1 MIKMQAQHSQVMGGK
16 MDNIKSV
23 TPHFT
28 TADEAQSL
36 ASHPEHSAWVSASA
50 GTGKTKVLTDRVLR
64 LLLPREN
71 SAAGTSP
78 RRLVCLTYTKAAA
91 NEMAVRITKMLGS
104 WAVMDVDN
112 PDLEHSLRYK
122 LEKLLGYAPSQTHIE
137 AARRLFAEVVDTSG
151 GLQIMTIHAF
161 CQSILGR
168 FPLEAGVSPDFKV
181 MDEGQAREIMAR
193 AQALMINKAQEVE
206 QAGSPLSQAFYNL
219 SIALAPDSFAAQLSD
234 MSKEKSQ
241 ISAVLEEH
249 YSTEGIYTYLCSL
262 YDITPLCSLYDITP
276 ETDEKGLISDFC
288 EENQFDREGL
298 KEAGELLLEAKGV
311 KANERGGAML
321 VWLASSHEERA
332 DLFDTYYRA
341 YLTLKDTVHK
351 QAFPPAAIDKK
362 FPHVSDVLHVEAERI
377 MKLIDTIKCVRSAQ
391 MTRDLF
397 YVAQEVLKN
406 YERLKQKQ
414 GYLDYDDLISRTMD
428 LLNGKTEAF
437 RNLSEKTRTPALSWV
452 LYKLDQGIDHVLID
466 EAQDTNPEQWRIIE
480 TLSDDFFSGQGAR
493 EEITRTY
500 FTVGDIK
507 QSIYGFQR
515 AAPDEFKRM
524 EKVFDQKIKQAEQVN
539 NIVPLD
545 ISFRSTESILR
556 VVDNVFNDEAS
567 CKALGEESIHHRAYR
582 EGQEGRVELWPIF
595 ETQRPERPEP
605 WLPAVQV
612 QTHNS
617 GAEDM
622 ARHIADKIKNW
633 VSRKEYLKSR
643 GRPIEPGDIMILV
656 RSRTG
661 IVERLIRA
669 LKANKVPVS
678 GADRMVVNDQ
688 LAVQDLIAMARFC
701 LLPEDDLTL
710 AEVLKSPLIGWDD
723 DDLFALSYARERTLW
738 QELCNPNWER
748 LDSLGRE
755 ISITDV
761 DKIKAVQLY
770 LSRMIGRVRTLNS
783 YEFLSIILNEKCP
796 ADSYSGMRAI
806 CKRLGEEAF
815 DPIEELLNMALEF
828 TYDHADHMQKFLDE
842 QESVRKEIKRE
853 MEEAGNKVR
862 IMTIHGSKGLQAP
875 VVILPDTMRKKQ
887 QHNRDNMLWPAKT
900 GLDVPLYAT
909 NVNAMPQLYVSYK
922 NEKMRT
928 EQEELQRLLYV
939 AMTRAADRLYVTGY
953 TGVTKPQE
961 GGWYDKI
968 KSAMQSDELVQNI
981 DTPEGEV
988 LRIDNP
994 QIADPDKAEKKSAEK
1009 KSAPEPAPWV
1019 YDRPRPEPM
1028 PPKPLVPS
1036 TPSKEEDAQDRSL
1049 SPLKAMHNKRFVR
1062 GNLTHKL
1069 LEFLPQYDKAM
1080 HKDIAQSY
1088 LTKNAGDLS
1097 QSVRDNI
1104 AEEVCAILSHP
1115 EYGDFFSQG
1124 SMAEVPITALMPDN
1138 KVISGQIDRLV
1149 VGESDIWIVDY
1160 KTNRPSPREETAIPQ
1175 IYRDQLKAYRDVIQ
1189 KIYPEHTIH
1198 CALLWTDVPR
1208 LMMVEF

>member
-1 MIKMQAQHSQVMGGK
+1 
-16 MDNIKSV
+16 MDINIAELLK
-23 TPHFT
+23 FK

-36 ASHPEHSAWVSASA
+36 ASHPDMSAWVSASA

-71 SAAGTSP
+71 GQVGTPP

-91 NEMAVRITKMLGS
+91 NEMAVRITKKLGG
-104 WAVMDVDN
+104 WAVMDV
-112 PDLEHSLRYK
+112 EGYLRNE
-122 LEKLLGYAPSQTHIE
+122 LDKLLGYTPTQVHIE

-181 MDEGQAREIMAR
+181 MDEGQARELMGR
-193 AQALMINKAQEVE
+193 AQAQMINKSQETE
-206 QAGSPLSQAFYNL
+206 QTGSPLSQAFYNL
-219 SIALAPDSFAAQLSD
+219 SIALTPDSFAAQLSD
-234 MSKEKSQ
+234 MGKEKSQ
-241 ISAVLEEH
+241 ISTVLGAH
-249 YSTEGIYTYLCSL
+249 NSVQGMYVNLCGL
-262 YDITPLCSLYDITP
+262 YDIMP
-276 ETDEKGLISDFC
+276 EMSEEALIEGFC
-288 EENQFDREGL
+288 EEGQFDRNGL
-298 KEAGELLLEAKGV
+298 REAAVLLSEDKGI
-311 KANERGGAML
+311 KANERGGYMID
-321 VWLASSHEERA
+321 WLSASSLEERV
-332 DLFDTYYRA
+332 DLFGTYRRA
-341 YLTLKDTVHK
+341 YLTLADTIHR

-362 FPHVSDVLHVEAERI
+362 FPHVSDVLHEEAERI
-377 MKLIDTIKCVRSAQ
+377 IKLIDTIKCVRSAK

-397 YVAQEVLKN
+397 YVAQEVLEN
-406 YERLKQKQ
+406 YRRLKQKL
-414 GYLDYDDLISRTMD
+414 GFLDYDDLISRTMD
-428 LLNGKTEAF
+428 LLGGKTEAF
-437 RNLSEKTRTPALSWV
+437 RNLSDETRTGALSWV

-493 EEITRTY
+493 EDITRTY

-524 EKVFDQKIKQAEQVN
+524 EKVFDRKIKQAKQIN

-556 VVDNVFNDEAS
+556 VVDNVFKDEGS
-567 CKALGEESIHHRAYR
+567 CQALGEESIHHRAYR
-582 EGQEGRVELWPIF
+582 KGQEGVVELWPIF
-595 ETQRPERPEP
+595 ETQKAERFEP
-605 WLPAVQV
+605 WLPAAQVQV
-612 QTHNS
+612 HSS

-622 ARHIADKIKNW
+622 ARHIAEKIENW
-633 VSRKEYLKSR
+633 MSRKEYLKSR

-669 LKANKVPVS
+669 LKAKGVPVS
-678 GADRMVVNDQ
+678 GADRMVVNEQ
-688 LAVQDLIAMARFC
+688 LAVQDLIALARFC
-701 LLPEDDLTL
+701 LLTEDDLTL

-723 DDLFALSYARERTLW
+723 DDLFALSYDRKGTLW
-738 QELCNPNWER
+738 QEICNPNWGR
-748 LDSLGRE
+748 LDGLGRE
-755 ISITDV
+755 LSVPNV
-761 DKIKAVQLY
+761 DKINAVQLY

-783 YEFLSIILNEKCP
+783 YEFLSIILNESCP
-796 ADSYSGMRAI
+796 ADFYSGMKAI
-806 CKRLGEEAF
+806 CSRLGEEAF
-815 DPIEELLNMALEF
+815 DPIDELLNMALEF

-842 QESVRKEIKRE
+842 QDGVRKEIKRE

-875 VVILPDTMRKKQ
+875 VVILPDTMRKNQ
-887 QHNRDNMLWPAKT
+887 QHNRDNILWPAKT

-928 EQEELQRLLYV
+928 EEEELQRLLYV

-953 TGVTKPQE
+953 AGVTKPQE

-968 KSAMQSDELVQNI
+968 KSAMLGDELVQKI

-988 LRIDNP
+988 LCIDNP
-994 QIADPDKAEKKSAEK
+994 QTEDPDKAQSKSAAKEL
-1009 KSAPEPAPWV
+1009 APKPAFWV
-1019 YDRPRPEPM
+1019 YEMPKPEPM
-1028 PPKPLVPS
+1028 PPKPLIPS
-1036 TPSKEEDAQDRSL
+1036 TPSKEEDEQDRSI
-1049 SPLKAMHNKRFVR
+1049 SPLMAVHNKRFLR
-1062 GNLTHKL
+1062 GNVTHKL
-1069 LEFLPQYDKAM
+1069 LEFLPEYAKEKHNA
-1080 HKDIAQSY
+1080 IAQNY
-1088 LTKNAGDLS
+1088 INKNAGDLS
-1097 QSVRDNI
+1097 QQVRDNI
-1104 AEEVCAILSHP
+1104 VKEVCAILSHP
-1115 EYGDFFSQG
+1115 EYGDFFMAG

-1149 VGESDIWIVDY
+1149 IGEHDIWIVDY
-1160 KTNRPSPREETAIPQ
+1160 KTNRPSPKEVTAVPK

-1189 KIYPEHTIH
+1189 NIYPEHEIH

-1208 LMMVEF
+1208 LMKVEF

>member
-1 MIKMQAQHSQVMGGK
+1 

-23 TPHFT
+23 ALTFM

-36 ASHPEHSAWVSASA
+36 ASHPQYSAWVSASA

-71 SAAGTSP
+71 GQVGTPP

-91 NEMAVRITKMLGS
+91 NEMAVRITKKLGG
-104 WAVMDVDN
+104 WAVMDV
-112 PDLEHSLRYK
+112 EGSLRNE
-122 LEKLLGYAPSQTHIE
+122 LDKLLGYMPTQVHIE

-168 FPLEAGVSPDFKV
+168 FPIEAGVSPDFKV
-181 MDEGQAREIMAR
+181 MDEGQAREFMGR
-193 AQALMINKAQEVE
+193 AQTLMINKAQDAQ
-206 QAGSPLSQAFYNL
+206 QAGSALSQAFYNL
-219 SIALAPDSFAAQLSD
+219 SIALSPDSISAQLSD
-234 MSKEKSQ
+234 MGKEKSQ
-241 ISAVLEEH
+241 ISEVLDE
-249 YSTEGIYTYLCSL
+249 YKSAEGIYTRLCNLYEVAPGIGEESL
-262 YDITPLCSLYDITP
+262 IYA
-276 ETDEKGLISDFC
+276 FC
-288 EENQFDREGL
+288 EEGQFDRSGL
-298 KEAGELLLEAKGV
+298 KEVAELLLADKG
-311 KANERGGAML
+311 KLAPQRAML
-321 VWLASSHEERA
+321 MLDWLAVSTQEERA
-332 DLFDTYYRA
+332 QLFLVYCRA
-341 YLTLKDTVHK
+341 YLTSTETIHR

-362 FPHVSDVLHVEAERI
+362 FPHVSDVLHGEAERVI
-377 MKLIDTIKCVRSAQ
+377 KIIDKIKCVRSAQ
-391 MTRDLF
+391 VTRDLF
-397 YVAQEVLKN
+397 YVAQEVLGK
-406 YERLKQKQ
+406 YESLKQKH

-428 LLNGKTEAF
+428 LLNGKTDAF
-437 RNLSEKTRTPALSWV
+437 RNLSDKTRTGALSWV

-493 EEITRTY
+493 EDIVRTY

-524 EKVFDQKIKQAEQVN
+524 EGIFDHKIKQAGQVN

-545 ISFRSTESILR
+545 ISFRSTKSILR
-556 VVDNVFNDEAS
+556 VVDNVFKDEGA
-567 CKALGEESIHHRAYR
+567 CQALGEDSIHHRARR
-582 EGQEGRVELWPIF
+582 EGQEGVVELWPIF
-595 ETQRPERPEP
+595 ETHKLERAEP

-612 QTHNS
+612 QVHSS

-622 ARHIADKIKNW
+622 ARHIAKKIENW
-633 VSRKEYLKSR
+633 VSRKEYLNSR

-669 LKANKVPVS
+669 LKAKGVPVS

-688 LAVQDLIAMARFC
+688 LAVQDLFALARFC

-710 AEVLKSPLIGWDD
+710 AEVLKSPLIGLDED
-723 DDLFALSYARERTLW
+723 VLFALSYNRKASLW
-738 QELCNPNWER
+738 RELCNPNWQR
-748 LDSLGRE
+748 LNGLGRE
-755 ISITDV
+755 VSIPNV
-761 DKIKAVQLY
+761 DKIKEVHLY

-783 YEFLSIILNEKCP
+783 YEFFSIILNEKCP
-796 ADSYSGMRAI
+796 ADIYSGMRAI

-842 QESVRKEIKRE
+842 QESVHKEIKRE

-875 VVILPDTMRKKQ
+875 IVILPDTMQKKQ

-900 GLDVPLYAT
+900 KLDVPLYAT

-922 NEKMRT
+922 NDKLKT
-928 EQEELQRLLYV
+928 EEEELQRLLYV
-939 AMTRAADRLYVTGY
+939 AMTRAADRLYITGY
-953 TGVTKPQE
+953 TGTTKSQE

-968 KSAMQSDELVQNI
+968 KCAMQEDDLVKRI

-994 QIADPDKAEKKSAEK
+994 QTEEPDKVQSKGMAKEFALK
-1009 KSAPEPAPWV
+1009 PASWV
-1019 YDRPRPEPM
+1019 YEMPKPEPM
-1028 PPKPLVPS
+1028 PPKPLIPS
-1036 TPSKEEDAQDRSL
+1036 TPSKEEDEQDRSI
-1049 SPLKAMHNKRFVR
+1049 SPLMAVHNKRFLR
-1062 GNLTHKL
+1062 GNVTHKL
-1069 LEFLPQYDKAM
+1069 LEFLPEYAKDH
-1080 HKDIAQSY
+1080 HKTIAQNY
-1088 LTKNAGDLS
+1088 INKNAGDLS
-1097 QSVRDNI
+1097 QQLRDNI
-1104 AEEVCAILSHP
+1104 VQEVCSILCHP
-1115 EYGDFFSQG
+1115 EYGDFFRAG

-1149 VGESDIWIVDY
+1149 VGESDIWILDY
-1160 KTNRPSPREETAIPQ
+1160 KTNRPSPKEETAIPQ
-1175 IYRDQLKAYRDVIQ
+1175 IYRDQLKAYRDVVQ
-1189 KIYPEHTIH
+1189 NIYPEHKIH

-1208 LMMVEF
+1208 LMKVEF

>member
-1 MIKMQAQHSQVMGGK
+1 
-16 MDNIKSV
+16 MDNYKAEV
-23 TPHFT
+23 PQFT

-36 ASHPEHSAWVSASA
+36 ASNPEHSAWVSASA

-71 SAAGTSP
+71 EQEGTPS

-104 WAVMDVDN
+104 WAIMEAD
-112 PDLEHSLRYK
+112 ELRHK
-122 LEKLLGYAPSQTHIE
+122 LEKLLCYTPSKTHIE

-181 MDEGQAREIMAR
+181 MDEGQARELMVR
-193 AQALMINKAQEVE
+193 AQTQMINKAQELE
-206 QAGSPLSQAFYNL
+206 QTGSPLSQAFYNL
-219 SIALAPDSFAAQLSD
+219 SIALSPDSFSTQIAD

-249 YSTEGIYTYLCSL
+249 HSAEGVYADVCSL
-262 YDITPLCSLYDITP
+262 YDITPDMSEED
-276 ETDEKGLISDFC
+276 LISDFC
-288 EENQFDREGL
+288 EEGRFDREGL
-298 KEAGELLLEAKGV
+298 KEAAELLLKAKGV
-311 KANERGGAML
+311 KAHERGGYML
-321 VWLASSHEERA
+321 AWLVALPKERSE
-332 DLFDTYYRA
+332 LFPTYRRA
-341 YLTLKDTVHK
+341 YLTQKDTVHK

-362 FPHVSDVLHVEAERI
+362 HPQVSDILHVEAERI
-377 MKLIDTIKCVRSAQ
+377 MKLIDIIKRVHSAQ
-391 MTRDLF
+391 MTRDLL
-397 YVAQEVLKN
+397 YVAQEVLQN
-406 YERLKQKQ
+406 YEHLKRKQ
-414 GYLDYDDLISRTMD
+414 GYLDYDDLISRTME
-428 LLNGKTEAF
+428 LLNGKTDAF
-437 RNLSEKTRTPALSWV
+437 RNLSDKTRTGALSWV

-493 EEITRTY
+493 EDVTRTY

-524 EKVFDQKIKQAEQVN
+524 EGIFDQKIKQAGQVN

-545 ISFRSTESILR
+545 ISFRSSESILR
-556 VVDNVFNDEAS
+556 VVDNVFVNEED
-567 CKALGEESIHHRAYR
+567 CQALGEDSIHHRAYR
-582 EGQEGRVELWPIF
+582 KGQEGRVELWPIF
-595 ETQRPERPEP
+595 ETQKVMRPEP

-612 QTHNS
+612 QTQAS

-622 ARHIADKIKNW
+622 ARYIADKIENW
-633 VSRKEYLKSR
+633 VFRKEFLASR
-643 GRPIEPGDIMILV
+643 GRPIEPGDVMILV

-669 LKANKVPVS
+669 LKAKGVPVS
-678 GADRMVVNDQ
+678 GADRMVVNEQ
-688 LAVQDLIAMARFC
+688 LAVQDLIALARFC

-723 DDLFALSYARERTLW
+723 DDLFALSYARKGALW

-748 LDSLGRE
+748 LDGLGKEVNRP
-755 ISITDV
+755 DV
-761 DKIKAVQLY
+761 DKIKDVQLY

-783 YEFLSIILNEKCP
+783 YEFFSIILNESCP

-828 TYDHADHMQKFLDE
+828 TYNHSDHMQKFLYE
-842 QESVRKEIKRE
+842 QENVCKEIKRE

-875 VVILPDTMRKKQ
+875 VVILPDTMQKRQ

-900 GLDVPLYAT
+900 GLNVPLYAT
-909 NVNAMPQLYVSYK
+909 NLNTMPQLYVSYK

-928 EQEELQRLLYV
+928 EEEELQRLLYV
-939 AMTRAADRLYVTGY
+939 AMTRAADRLYVTGF
-953 TGVTKPQE
+953 TGAQKPQE

-968 KSAMQSDELVQNI
+968 KMAMLGDELVQNI
-981 DTPEGEV
+981 DTPEGEI
-988 LRIDNP
+988 LRIDNL
-994 QIADPDKAEKKSAEK
+994 QAADADKAQSKSKARE
-1009 KSAPEPAPWV
+1009 SAPEPASWV
-1019 YDRPRPEPM
+1019 YDMPRLEPM
-1028 PPKPLVPS
+1028 PPKPLAPS
-1036 TPSKEEDAQDRSL
+1036 APSKEEDAQDRCI
-1049 SPLKAMHNKRFVR
+1049 SPLIAMHNKRFVR

-1069 LEFLPQYDKAM
+1069 LELLPEYVKTK
-1080 HKDIAQSY
+1080 HKNIAQNY
-1088 LTKNAGDLS
+1088 LSKNAGDLS
-1097 QSVRDNI
+1097 QQVRDNI
-1104 AEEVCAILSHP
+1104 AQEVCAILSHP
-1115 EYGDFFSQG
+1115 EYGDFFKAG
-1124 SMAEVPITALMPDN
+1124 SMAEVPITALMADN
-1138 KVISGQIDRLV
+1138 KVVSGQIDRLV
-1149 VGESDIWIVDY
+1149 VDENDVWIVDY

-1189 KIYPEHTIH
+1189 KIYPERKIH
-1198 CALLWTDVPR
+1198 CALLWTDVAR
-1208 LMMVEF
+1208 LMLVEF